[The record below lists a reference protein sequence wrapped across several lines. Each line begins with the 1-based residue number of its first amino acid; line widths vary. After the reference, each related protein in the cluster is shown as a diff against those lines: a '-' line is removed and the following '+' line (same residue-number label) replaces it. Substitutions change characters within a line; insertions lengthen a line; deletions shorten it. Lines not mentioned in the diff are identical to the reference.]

1 MFSFWRKIQDWLMAL
16 ILKRLDTED
25 MLEIIS
31 VTTERVTLQSVHLHN
46 EMVLH
51 NKLWISYKVLRL
63 RGDLFNEQHLKVGWI
78 DLSEPVEVPGRGKAP
93 MTVDTHLSHITALFN
108 VLRFWVKDHIPLQL
122 DGKVWIKVLWW
133 DFSLPLKKTIY
144 IKRETISYATKAVK
158 EKRVAE
164 GKLPLPAGTGEQI
177 IREEIILSDEVED
190 ITVPAPPPPLSAS
203 AQEAAEQS

>member
-1 MFSFWRKIQDWLMAL
+1 MAF
-16 ILKRLDTED
+16 ILKRLDTDE

-31 VTTERVTLQSVHLHN
+31 VTTERVTLQSVHLNN

-51 NKLWISYKVLRL
+51 NKLWFSYKVLRL

-78 DLSEPVEVPGRGKAP
+78 DLAEPISVPGRGKAP
-93 MTVDTHLSHITALFN
+93 MMVETHLSHITALFN

-144 IKRETISYATKAVK
+144 IKMETVSYATKAVK
-158 EKRVAE
+158 EKRVAA
-164 GKLPLPAGTGEQI
+164 GKSPLPALPTEKIVEHQH
-177 IREEIILSDEVED
+177 LSEPATIESNA
-190 ITVPAPPPPLSAS
+190 PAPPPPLSS
-203 AQEAAEQS
+203 TSGEQEKHA